1 MSSASS
7 VIDARNPNAA
17 LRNYY
22 FLRAAV
28 AFVWVAAAFTAG
40 ASNPLIGAVLLV
52 VYPAWDALANLL
64 DARANGGYRA
74 NRTQTV
80 NAAVSVAT
88 ALGML
93 GGLAVSVNAAI
104 GVFGV
109 WAVLAGLLQLLTGVR
124 RWRTYGAQWAMVLSG
139 GQSVL
144 AGVFFVLMATK
155 PMPLSI
161 TSVAGY
167 AGFGAFYFL
176 VSGLWL
182 TFRTPSRR
190 A

>member
-1 MSSASS
+1 MSAASI
-7 VIDARNPNAA
+7 VIDTRNPNAA

-22 FLRAAV
+22 FLRAVV
-28 AFVWVAAAFTAG
+28 AFVWVAAAFTLG

-64 DARANGGYRA
+64 DARANGGYRV
-74 NRTQTV
+74 NRTQMV
-80 NAAVSVAT
+80 NAAVS
-88 ALGML
+88 
-93 GGLAVSVNAAI
+93 
-104 GVFGV
+104 VFGV
-109 WAVLAGLLQLLTGVR
+109 WAVLAGMLQLLTGVR

-144 AGVFFVLMATK
+144 AGVFFVLMAAK
-155 PMPLSI
+155 PTALSI

-176 VSGLWL
+176 VSALWL
-182 TFRTPSRR
+182 TFRKSGNRR
-190 A
+190 

>member
-1 MSSASS
+1 MSAASS
-7 VIDARNPNAA
+7 LIDARNPNAV

-22 FLRAAV
+22 FLRAVV
-28 AFVWVAAAFTAG
+28 AFVWVAAAFILG

-74 NRTQTV
+74 NRTQMV

-109 WAVLAGLLQLLTGVR
+109 WAVVAGLLQLLTGVR

-144 AGVFFVLMATK
+144 AGVFFVLMAAK
-155 PMPLSI
+155 PTPLSI

-176 VSGLWL
+176 VSALWL
-182 TFRTPSRR
+182 TFRKSGNRR
-190 A
+190 